1 MAGRSTAIDRHPALR
16 APAVRGSV
24 VPHYGCTFRDMEQS
38 AIDKALDVL
47 FYLHA
52 SPLALGVSELGRS
65 LDLPRSSAHRL
76 LSSLKRRAL
85 VEQDSAGRYRP
96 GVGLITL
103 AAGVL
108 ERDPLVAAARP
119 VMEAGAESLG
129 DTFFLV
135 AARGGRLLVL
145 DKAEGTGVLR
155 ASPRLGST
163 IPVHATAVGKLY
175 LAHAPE
181 QLASSD
187 AEDARPRFT
196 AQTLADDAALR
207 ADADAAAARG
217 YATNRQEWIAGLH
230 VVAAPILVADRMH
243 GAVCAALPT
252 TRMQQ
257 LAESEVAA
265 RVMAAAERIARR
277 LRGLA
282 EPDTS
287 ARKKGNET

>member
-1 MAGRSTAIDRHPALR
+1 
-16 APAVRGSV
+16 
-24 VPHYGCTFRDMEQS
+24 MEPT

-47 FYLHA
+47 FHLHA
-52 SPLALGVSELGRS
+52 SPLAMGVSELGRS
-65 LDLPRSSAHRL
+65 LALPRSSTHRL

-85 VEQDSAGRYRP
+85 VEQDEAGRYRP
-96 GVGLITL
+96 GVGLIAL
-103 AAGVL
+103 ASGVL

-119 VMEAGAESLG
+119 VLETGAESLG

-163 IPVHATAVGKLY
+163 VPVHATAVGKLY

-181 QLASSD
+181 QVAPD
-187 AEDARPRFT
+187 AHDARERFT
-196 AQTLADDAALR
+196 AQTLADDAALHAEAR
-207 ADADAAAARG
+207 AAAARG
-217 YATNRQEWIAGLH
+217 YATNRQEWIAGLY
-230 VVAAPILVADRMH
+230 VVAAPIAVAGRMH

-257 LAESEVAA
+257 LAEADVAA
-265 RVMAAAERIARR
+265 SVMEAGAHIARR
-277 LRGLA
+277 LRGVA
-282 EPDTS
+282 EPDATTS
-287 ARKKGNET
+287 RKRNDARPRATPAIARAPAGKRRDQP

>member
-1 MAGRSTAIDRHPALR
+1 M
-16 APAVRGSV
+16 
-24 VPHYGCTFRDMEQS
+24 FRNMEQT

-47 FYLHA
+47 FHLHA

-65 LDLPRSSAHRL
+65 LALPRSSTHRL

-85 VEQDSAGRYRP
+85 VEQDAAGRYRP
-96 GVGLITL
+96 GVGLIAL

-108 ERDPLVAAARP
+108 ERDPLVSAARP
-119 VMEAGAESLG
+119 VLETSAESLG

-145 DKAEGTGVLR
+145 DKAEGNGVLR
-155 ASPRLGST
+155 ASPRLGSEV
-163 IPVHATAVGKLY
+163 PVHATAVGKLY

-181 QLASSD
+181 QVAAPAL
-187 AEDARPRFT
+187 EEARRRFT

-207 ADADAAAARG
+207 AEAEAAAERG
-217 YATNRQEWIAGLH
+217 YATNRQEWIAGLY
-230 VVAAPILVADRMH
+230 VVAAPILVAERMH
-243 GAVCAALPT
+243 GAVCAALPS

-257 LAESEVAA
+257 LAESDVAT
-265 RVMAAAERIARR
+265 RVVDAAAHIARR

-282 EPDTS
+282 EPEAIATRKRSDSRRKPEPDT
-287 ARKKGNET
+287 KE